1 MFAKELLLQCMVK
14 SVDVLEGILDGFLA
28 ISTDISQTAKAL
40 GPSPST
46 YAYLKGIYLLIHQT
60 LMGSKLRILLELL
73 YRGCIGSG
81 IRRGCSRWLV

>member
-14 SVDVLEGILDGFLA
+14 SVSVLEGVLDGFLA

-46 YAYLKGIYLLIHQT
+46 YAYLKGTYFNSISSIFSGFWSFEIIVVVWVFLVI
-60 LMGSKLRILLELL
+60 
-73 YRGCIGSG
+73 RGG
-81 IRRGCSRWLV
+81 L

>member
-46 YAYLKGIYLLIHQT
+46 YAYLKGIPSDSPNSNGKQIENTSRIT
-60 LMGSKLRILLELL
+60 LQRL
-73 YRGCIGSG
+73 YRK
-81 IRRGCSRWLV
+81 RN